1 MNDQKKTKIKAIYQS
16 VKDLTPEQKE
26 QLIMSLN
33 IKNPEGHSLSGNNCI
48 LLERQAAMYNPNIS
62 FSVVGGF
69 NQWQKHNRKV
79 KKGESGFYIAIPSKK
94 ENQQSKE
101 SDEVFFFF
109 KAVFD
114 VTQTEELSTANE
126 IFYCGVW
133 LLSEVEAHH

>member
-1 MNDQKKTKIKAIYQS
+1 MNDAKKQKIQAIFQS

-26 QLIMSLN
+26 QIILSMLV
-33 IKNPEGHSLSGNNCI
+33 KNPEGHLLSGKNM
-48 LLERQAAMYNPNIS
+48 LLLNRQAAIYNPEIS

-94 ENQQSKE
+94 QEKQTETN
-101 SDEVFFFF
+101 DEVFFFF

-114 VTQTEELSTANE
+114 VSQTEELSNKN
-126 IFYCGVW
+126 
-133 LLSEVEAHH
+133 